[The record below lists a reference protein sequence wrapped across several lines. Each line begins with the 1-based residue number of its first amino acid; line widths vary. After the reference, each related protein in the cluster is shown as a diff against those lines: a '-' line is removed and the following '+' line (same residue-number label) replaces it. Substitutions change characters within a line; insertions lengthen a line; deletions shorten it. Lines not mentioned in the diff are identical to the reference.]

1 MASSKIMIALLFA
14 FALVSETL
22 PPSVAVRVPEF
33 KAANEN
39 HEADGGL
46 LHPSAAS
53 GGSPATPAMP
63 GLPGLFPPLPGLG
76 AMFPPLPGLGAQPQP
91 LPGGLGGLIA
101 GILFPPLL
109 PLLPLLPQPQQLG
122 SNTPQPTE
130 CMTPLMGMAPC
141 TDYLTNLT
149 VLTPPGTCCA
159 GLKKVISD
167 APICLCHGL
176 NGGLNI
182 LLPKPVDPVR
192 MTVLPLA
199 CGTVL
204 PLQTIFMCSCE
215 LNRLFIYVMFI
226 LL

>member
-1 MASSKIMIALLFA
+1 MAGCCIHR
-14 FALVSETL
+14 L
-22 PPSVAVRVPEF
+22 PPVARRTLQPC
-33 KAANEN
+33 
-39 HEADGGL
+39 
-46 LHPSAAS
+46 
-53 GGSPATPAMP
+53 PACSH
-63 GLPGLFPPLPGLG
+63 LCPGLG

-109 PLLPLLPQPQQLG
+109 PQPQQPG

-176 NGGLNI
+176 NGGLNS

-204 PLQTIFMCSCE
+204 PLQTLFMCSCE
-215 LNRLFIYVMFI
+215 LNLLFIFVMFI